1 MSVAELKRC
10 FECGATY
17 PSQTVACA
25 SDGTPL
31 TFDTVGR
38 RWKVDGVLTRRVGG
52 AVFSAFHLI
61 EKTRAAIDL
70 LPGENARDATASDR
84 LQKQLQALRLLD
96 QHKNILRLLEDG
108 TERDGSRFFVC
119 ELLQARPLQDVI
131 DERQRPA
138 VGLIDPA
145 TATATTTAVLRPL
158 LSLLST
164 AARLG
169 IAHGALDA
177 SQLYVASSD
186 DFASGLQNLSQLKLH
201 GLAVLGMGPALR
213 EATAADLRSLG
224 VLLFELLT
232 GKRLQSSDASNAAAA
247 LTEQPEVLQQ
257 LVLRAVSAPGHQPFQ
272 TAEEM
277 QRALTGQS
285 GAPQPLSQAL
295 SDALVMPPP
304 PAAKLSGPM
313 RRISL
318 PPPPAVAAGGPLP
331 TLRVTSQHSALPSP
345 LAPLSVAPNQRSGLT
360 GELRQVSILDLIQE
374 APQPRREET
383 LARSRR
389 RPSLDQIKVP
399 SFPPPEPL
407 DAGDSQQLV
416 IQVGGS
422 SQDVPE
428 AHEPTV
434 DARQDVAVEPSVAA
448 SSGNQEPLVP
458 ASLIANPITGIS
470 GDAEA
475 LVLSSP
481 VAAVVPAPVG
491 ATVAEP
497 GPSIAAAVV
506 GPAVIAPTA
515 PAPASP
521 KSSPAFDAPAAA
533 VAATSASSPAAS
545 PLAAVSPP
553 VVSARHPAP
562 AAASGDLPKWVWLI
576 IVLASVALAL
586 LTALLNR

>member
-108 TERDGSRFFVC
+108 TERDGSRFFIC

-138 VGLIDPA
+138 AGLIEPA
-145 TATATTTAVLRPL
+145 TATATTTAFLRPL

-177 SQLYVASSD
+177 SQIYVASSD
-186 DFASGLQNLSQLKLH
+186 DFASGLHSLTQTKLH

-224 VLLFELLT
+224 GLLFELLT
-232 GKRLQSSDASNAAAA
+232 GKRLQTTDASDAAAA
-247 LTEQPEVLQQ
+247 LADQPELLQQ
-257 LVLRAVSAPGHQPFQ
+257 LVLRAVRAPGHQPFQ

-277 QRALTGQS
+277 QRALTGQAA
-285 GAPQPLSQAL
+285 APQPLPQAL
-295 SDALVMPPP
+295 SDALLMPSPP
-304 PAAKLSGPM
+304 TARLSGPM

-318 PPPPAVAAGGPLP
+318 PPPPAVSAGGPLP

-374 APQPRREET
+374 APQPSREET

-416 IQVGGS
+416 IHVGGS
-422 SQDVPE
+422 GQDVPE

-434 DARQDVAVEPSVAA
+434 DARHDVAVVPSAAA

-458 ASLIANPITGIS
+458 ASLIANAAAGIS

-475 LVLSSP
+475 LVLSQP
-481 VAAVVPAPVG
+481 VAASVAQSVSA
-491 ATVAEP
+491 AMAEP
-497 GPSIAAAVV
+497 GPGIAAAVV
-506 GPAVIAPTA
+506 GPAVVASAA
-515 PAPASP
+515 PAPALP
-521 KSSPAFDAPAAA
+521 KSSPALDAPVAA
-533 VAATSASSPAAS
+533 VAAASTSSPPAA

-553 VVSARHPAP
+553 VVSARNPAP
-562 AAASGDLPKWVWLI
+562 AVASGDLPKWVWLI

>member
-108 TERDGSRFFVC
+108 TERDGSRFFIC

-138 VGLIDPA
+138 VGLIEPA
-145 TATATTTAVLRPL
+145 TATATTTALLRPL

-177 SQLYVASSD
+177 SQIYVASSD
-186 DFASGLQNLSQLKLH
+186 DFASGLQSLSQIKLH

-232 GKRLQSSDASNAAAA
+232 GKRLQATDASDAAAA
-247 LTEQPEVLQQ
+247 LTDQPEVLQQ
-257 LVLRAVSAPGHQPFQ
+257 LVLRAVRASGHQPFQ

-277 QRALTGQS
+277 QRALTGQAA
-285 GAPQPLSQAL
+285 APQPLSQAL
-295 SDALVMPPP
+295 SDALVMPSSPP
-304 PAAKLSGPM
+304 TARLSGPM

-318 PPPPAVAAGGPLP
+318 PPPPAVSVGGPLP
-331 TLRVTSQHSALPSP
+331 SLRVTAQHSALPSP

-374 APQPRREET
+374 APQPSREET

-416 IQVGGS
+416 IHVGGS
-422 SQDVPE
+422 GQDVPD

-434 DARQDVAVEPSVAA
+434 DARQDVGVVSGAAA

-458 ASLIANPITGIS
+458 ASLIANAVAGIS

-475 LVLSSP
+475 LVFSPPLVPSVAASVSAVVAEPGPVVAAVVASTAGEAFALPKSSP
-481 VAAVVPAPVG
+481 ALDAPAAVVPA
-491 ATVAEP
+491 T
-497 GPSIAAAVV
+497 
-506 GPAVIAPTA
+506 PT
-515 PAPASP
+515 
-521 KSSPAFDAPAAA
+521 SSQ
-533 VAATSASSPAAS
+533 AAS

-553 VVSARHPAP
+553 VVVPRNPAA